1 MSASFDSN
9 VDITV
14 EVAFD
19 SDPFSSSQSF
29 TDISQYV
36 RFFDISRGRA
46 HELGDFRAGNL
57 SFSVSNQDNR
67 FNPSQTTHFYDSTNN
82 RTKIT
87 PLKQVRVSATYDSS
101 TYVLFRGFLDTVPV
115 QFIAEG
121 ADSIVTFTAIDAF
134 RLFQNQSLQSVGW
147 RIGRSGFSEL
157 GQTTRLGYVD
167 SQELSSSRVSRILDS
182 IGFPSALRTINTG
195 TKQVIS
201 QATTTNVLTALKEC
215 ETAENGQFFISK
227 DGKATFRNRAYKF
240 TNSSATT
247 SQATF
252 DNSGSNLPYTNVVL
266 SFDDDEVINSYSW
279 TRSGGTTQFIADSDS
294 VQRFT
299 ALGSSETTI
308 NTSDSDVLSIIQQKL
323 SETAI
328 PIIRIDKLDI
338 NPRVNTSIWP
348 QALGRE
354 LGDRITV
361 NIVNTDGSTLSDE
374 LFIESISHSVNA
386 SSQTWN
392 WSLTLSPAS
401 SASWVLGQALLGVG
415 TRFAYS

>member
-1 MSASFDSN
+1 M
-9 VDITV
+9 
-14 EVAFD
+14 
-19 SDPFSSSQSF
+19 
-29 TDISQYV
+29 
-36 RFFDISRGRA
+36 
-46 HELGDFRAGNL
+46 
-57 SFSVSNQDNR
+57 
-67 FNPSQTTHFYDSTNN
+67 
-82 RTKIT
+82 
-87 PLKQVRVSATYDSS
+87 
-101 TYVLFRGFLDTVPV
+101 
-115 QFIAEG
+115 
-121 ADSIVTFTAIDAF
+121 
-134 RLFQNQSLQSVGW
+134 
-147 RIGRSGFSEL
+147 
-157 GQTTRLGYVD
+157 
-167 SQELSSSRVSRILDS
+167 
-182 IGFPSALRTINTG
+182 
-195 TKQVIS
+195 
-201 QATTTNVLTALKEC
+201 TALKEC
-215 ETAENGQFFISK
+215 ELAENGQFFISK

-240 TNSSATT
+240 TNSLATT

-252 DNSGSNLPYTNVVL
+252 DNSGSNLPYTNVIL

-294 VQRFT
+294 VLRFT
-299 ALGSSETTI
+299 ALGSSQSTI

-338 NPRVNTSIWP
+338 NPRVNTSIWV

-354 LGDRITV
+354 IGDRITV

-392 WSLTLSPAS
+392 WTLTLSPAS

>member
-29 TDISQYV
+29 TDISEFV
-36 RFFDISRGRA
+36 RFFSISRGRT

-57 SFSVSNQDNR
+57 SFAVSNQDNR
-67 FNPSQTTHFYDSTNN
+67 FNPSQTTHFFDSINN

-87 PLKQVRVSATYDSS
+87 PLKQVKVSATYDST

-115 QFIAEG
+115 KFIAEG

-134 RLFQNQSLQSVGW
+134 RLFQNQTLQSVGW
-147 RIGRSGFSEL
+147 RIGRAGFSEL

-167 SQELSSSRVSRILDS
+167 SQELSSDRVSRILNT
-182 IGFPSALRTINTG
+182 IGFPSALRSIDTG

-201 QATTTNVLTALKEC
+201 QATSTNVLTALKEC
-215 ETAENGQFFISK
+215 ELAENGQFFISK

-240 TNSSATT
+240 TNALATT

-294 VQRFT
+294 VLRFT
-299 ALGSSETTI
+299 ALGSSQSTI

-338 NPRVNTSIWP
+338 NPRVNTSIWV

-354 LGDRITV
+354 IGDRITV

-392 WSLTLSPAS
+392 WTLTLSPAS

-415 TRFAYS
+415 TRFAYG

>member
-1 MSASFDSN
+1 MSASFDSD
-9 VDITV
+9 VDITI

-29 TDISQYV
+29 TDISEFV
-36 RFFDISRGRA
+36 RFFSISRGRA
-46 HELGDFRAGNL
+46 HELGDFRAGLL
-57 SFSVSNQDNR
+57 SFAVSNQDNR

-101 TYVLFRGFLDTVPV
+101 SYVLFRGFLDTVPV

-134 RLFQNQSLQSVGW
+134 RLFQNQTLQSVGW
-147 RIGRSGFSEL
+147 RIGRAGFSEL

-167 SQELSSSRVSRILDS
+167 AQELSSDRVSRILNT
-182 IGFPSALRTINTG
+182 IGFPSALRSIDTG

-201 QATTTNVLTALKEC
+201 QATSTNVLTALKEC
-215 ETAENGQFFISK
+215 ELAENGQFFISK

-240 TNSSATT
+240 TNSLATT

-252 DNSGSNLPYTNVVL
+252 DNSGSNLPYTNVIL

-294 VQRFT
+294 VLRFT
-299 ALGSSETTI
+299 ALGSSQSTI

-338 NPRVNTSIWP
+338 NPRVNTSIWV

-354 LGDRITV
+354 IGDRITV

-392 WSLTLSPAS
+392 WTLTLSPAS

>member
-1 MSASFDSN
+1 MSASFDSD

-29 TDISQYV
+29 TDISEFV
-36 RFFDISRGRA
+36 RFFSISRGRA

-57 SFSVSNQDNR
+57 SFAVSNQDNR
-67 FNPSQTTHFYDSTNN
+67 FNPSQTTHFFDSTNN

-87 PLKQVRVSATYDSS
+87 PLKQVKVSATYDST

-115 QFIAEG
+115 KFIAEG

-134 RLFQNQSLQSVGW
+134 RLFQNQTLQSVGW
-147 RIGRSGFSEL
+147 RIGRAGFSEL

-167 SQELSSSRVSRILDS
+167 SQELSSDRVSRILNT
-182 IGFPSALRTINTG
+182 IGFPSALRSIDTG

-201 QATTTNVLTALKEC
+201 QATSTNVLTALKEC
-215 ETAENGQFFISK
+215 ELAENGQFFISK

-240 TNSSATT
+240 TNALATT

-252 DNSGSNLPYTNVVL
+252 DNSGSNLPFTNVVL

-294 VQRFT
+294 VLRFT
-299 ALGSSETTI
+299 ALGSSQSTI

-338 NPRVNTSIWP
+338 NPRVNTSIWV

-354 LGDRITV
+354 IGDRITV

-392 WSLTLSPAS
+392 WTLTLSPAS
-401 SASWVLGQALLGVG
+401 TSSWVLGQALLGVG

>member
-101 TYVLFRGFLDTVPV
+101 SYVLFRGFLDTVPV

-338 NPRVNTSIWP
+338 NPRMNTSIWV

>member
-101 TYVLFRGFLDTVPV
+101 SYVLFRGFLDTVPV

-201 QATTTNVLTALKEC
+201 QGTTTNVLTALKEC

-338 NPRVNTSIWP
+338 NPRVNTSIWV

>member
-29 TDISQYV
+29 TDISEFV
-36 RFFDISRGRA
+36 RFFSISRGRA

-57 SFSVSNQDNR
+57 SFAVSNQDNR
-67 FNPSQTTHFYDSTNN
+67 FNPSQTTHFFDATNN

-87 PLKQVRVSATYDSS
+87 PLKQVKVSATYDST

-115 QFIAEG
+115 KFIAEG

-134 RLFQNQSLQSVGW
+134 RLFQNQTLQSVGW
-147 RIGRSGFSEL
+147 RIGRAGFSEL

-167 SQELSSSRVSRILDS
+167 SQELSSDRVSRILNT
-182 IGFPSALRTINTG
+182 IGFPSALRSIDTG

-201 QATTTNVLTALKEC
+201 QATSTNVLTALKEC
-215 ETAENGQFFISK
+215 ELAENGQFFISK

-240 TNSSATT
+240 TNALATT

-294 VQRFT
+294 VLRFT
-299 ALGSSETTI
+299 ALGSSQSTI

-354 LGDRITV
+354 IGDRITV

-392 WSLTLSPAS
+392 WTLTLSPAS

-415 TRFAYS
+415 TRFAYG

>member
-101 TYVLFRGFLDTVPV
+101 SYVLFRGFLDTVPV

-338 NPRVNTSIWP
+338 NPRVNTSIWV

>member
-101 TYVLFRGFLDTVPV
+101 SYVLFRGFLDTVPV

-201 QATTTNVLTALKEC
+201 QGTTTNVLTALKEC

-279 TRSGGTTQFIADSDS
+279 IRSGGTTQFIADSDS

-338 NPRVNTSIWP
+338 NPRVNTSIWV

>member
-29 TDISQYV
+29 TDISEFV
-36 RFFDISRGRA
+36 RFFSISRGRA

-57 SFSVSNQDNR
+57 SFAVSNQDNR
-67 FNPSQTTHFYDSTNN
+67 FNPSQTTHFFDSINN

-87 PLKQVRVSATYDSS
+87 PLKQVKVSATYDST

-115 QFIAEG
+115 KFIAEG

-134 RLFQNQSLQSVGW
+134 RLFQNQTLQSVGW
-147 RIGRSGFSEL
+147 RIGRAGFSEL

-167 SQELSSSRVSRILDS
+167 SQELSSDRVSRILNT
-182 IGFPSALRTINTG
+182 IGFPSALRSIDTG

-201 QATTTNVLTALKEC
+201 QATSTNVLTALKEC
-215 ETAENGQFFISK
+215 ELAENGQFFISK

-240 TNSSATT
+240 TNALATT

-294 VQRFT
+294 VLRFT
-299 ALGSSETTI
+299 ALGSSQSTI

-338 NPRVNTSIWP
+338 NPRVNTSIWV

-354 LGDRITV
+354 IGDRITV

-392 WSLTLSPAS
+392 WTLTLSPAS

-415 TRFAYS
+415 TRFAYG

>member
-101 TYVLFRGFLDTVPV
+101 SYVLFRGFLDTVPV

-134 RLFQNQSLQSVGW
+134 RLFQNQSLQSVGC

-240 TNSSATT
+240 TNSLATT

>member
-29 TDISQYV
+29 TDISEFV
-36 RFFDISRGRA
+36 RFFSISRGRA

-57 SFSVSNQDNR
+57 SFAVSNQDNR
-67 FNPSQTTHFYDSTNN
+67 FNPSQTTHFFDATNN

-87 PLKQVRVSATYDSS
+87 PLKQVKVSATYDST

-115 QFIAEG
+115 KFIAEG

-134 RLFQNQSLQSVGW
+134 RLFQNQTLQSVGW
-147 RIGRSGFSEL
+147 RIGRAGFSEL

-167 SQELSSSRVSRILDS
+167 SQELSSDRVSRILNT
-182 IGFPSALRTINTG
+182 IGFPSALRSIDTG

-201 QATTTNVLTALKEC
+201 QATSTNVLTALKEC
-215 ETAENGQFFISK
+215 ELAENGQFFISK

-240 TNSSATT
+240 TNALATT

-294 VQRFT
+294 VLRFT
-299 ALGSSETTI
+299 ALGSSQSTI

-338 NPRVNTSIWP
+338 NPRVNTSIWV

-354 LGDRITV
+354 IGDRITV

-392 WSLTLSPAS
+392 WTLTLSPAS

-415 TRFAYS
+415 TRFAYG

>member
-29 TDISQYV
+29 TDISEFV
-36 RFFDISRGRA
+36 RFFSISRGRT

-57 SFSVSNQDNR
+57 SFAVSNQDNR
-67 FNPSQTTHFYDSTNN
+67 FNPSQTTHFFDSINN

-87 PLKQVRVSATYDSS
+87 PLKQVKVSATYDST

-115 QFIAEG
+115 KFIAEG

-134 RLFQNQSLQSVGW
+134 RLFQNQTLQSVGW
-147 RIGRSGFSEL
+147 RIGRAGFSEL
-157 GQTTRLGYVD
+157 DQTTRLGYVD
-167 SQELSSSRVSRILDS
+167 SQELSSDRVSRILNT
-182 IGFPSALRTINTG
+182 IGFPSALRSIDTG

-201 QATTTNVLTALKEC
+201 QATSTNVLTALKEC
-215 ETAENGQFFISK
+215 ELAENGQFFISK

-240 TNSSATT
+240 TNALATT

-294 VQRFT
+294 VLRFT
-299 ALGSSETTI
+299 ALGSSQSTI

-338 NPRVNTSIWP
+338 NPRVNTSIWV

-354 LGDRITV
+354 IGDRITV

-392 WSLTLSPAS
+392 WTLTLSPAS

-415 TRFAYS
+415 TRFAYG